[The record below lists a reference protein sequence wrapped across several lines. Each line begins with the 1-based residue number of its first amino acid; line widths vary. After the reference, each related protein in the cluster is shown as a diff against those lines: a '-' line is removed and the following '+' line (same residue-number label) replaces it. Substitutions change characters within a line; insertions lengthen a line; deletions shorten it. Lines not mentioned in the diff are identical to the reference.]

1 MKRLFWAFSI
11 ALILVVVAHSQISTP
26 GNGVNRIGGSE
37 YIYSGQKTFTEG
49 ENTYYVQISMPPGN
63 WCSVDILFSYS
74 AYDGT
79 VLQLG
84 TDRVNYSLINSAG
97 TVLYNGT
104 VYASTNVS
112 SDGSSAVGI
121 SGYNV
126 DDNSSPNFKLGAT
139 IDSTSPNL
147 PGPTIIIVKW
157 QLRINTDAAVS
168 VTPL

>member
-1 MKRLFWAFSI
+1 MKRFFWILIAASIIAF
-11 ALILVVVAHSQISTP
+11 VAHSQISTP
-26 GNGVNRIGGSE
+26 GSGVNKITGSE
-37 YIYSGQKTFTEG
+37 YIYSGQKTFIEG

-84 TDRVNYSLINSAG
+84 TDRVNYSLINSGG

-121 SGYNV
+121 SGYSV
-126 DDNSSPNFKLGAT
+126 DDNSSPIFKLGAT
-139 IDSTSPNL
+139 IDSTSLNL
-147 PGPTIIIVKW
+147 PGPTVINVKW
-157 QLRINTDAAVS
+157 QLRINTDAPIS